1 MGLKAHH
8 SVLQKMGDE
17 ADATNLCSGVCS
29 PLGNHVSQL
38 LLHCGPSAQSP
49 LHSPGGLHPISGFI
63 LFCHPHPPTPIG
75 CSHHCDAREE
85 AAALP
90 VASLRDLWAQVRAG
104 GPLVPTVSD
113 SMGWQAGWQACALP
127 GLPVS
132 LGKGNLPGAGGA
144 LKASTLSLDPALC
157 CFPKPGI
164 HCAHSGCRQ
173 GERPPAGGLDGAQR
187 RGLVQGQ
194 PFHHLLRTPPP
205 PTGWKRNRIST
216 SSVSGATPRPSATQA
231 WRTTWKDCG
240 WAAPWAPA
248 CRFLPP
254 RCLEVPPAAASTGR
268 GYGKGP

>member
-1 MGLKAHH
+1 M
-8 SVLQKMGDE
+8 VP
-17 ADATNLCSGVCS
+17 SGKPCS
-29 PLGNHVSQL
+29 PAVATLSSL
-38 LLHCGPSAQSP
+38 CPESSP
-49 LHSPGGLHPISGFI
+49 LSRWSAPCLWFHP
-63 LFCHPHPPTPIG
+63 LLPPTPTG

-90 VASLRDLWAQVRAG
+90 VASLGDLRAQVRAG

-113 SMGWQAGWQACALP
+113 SLGWQACALP

-144 LKASTLSLDPALC
+144 LKASSSSLDPALC

-173 GERPPAGGLDGAQR
+173 GERPPAGGL
-187 RGLVQGQ
+187 VQGQ
-194 PFHHLLRTPPP
+194 PFHHLLHTPPP

-254 RCLEVPPAAASTGR
+254 RCLEVPPAVASTGR